1 MWGCVNVSVL
11 LCLCVH
17 ICQAGRVCF
26 LFSLL
31 FLLSVSHF
39 VLLNIMKYSMQIKLN
54 WLINF
59 IKR

>member
-1 MWGCVNVSVL
+1 MCVYFCVSVCIYVRL
-11 LCLCVH
+11 GGSV
-17 ICQAGRVCF
+17 F
-26 LFSLL
+26 FFSLL